1 MRTNFNAMALIGRV
15 LLALVFLLSG
25 IGKLR
30 GFDGTMAYI
39 SSVGLPLA
47 GVLAA
52 LALALEIVAGVA
64 LILGYRTRWAAL
76 ALAAFTLVAA
86 FLFHNFWSMPV
97 AGAGDAADH
106 VPQES
111 GDCRRPADGGRL
123 RSRRLERRP
132 ALGVCASGENRL
144 RNPAMCRISSSQT
157 ECGISYSC
165 HSSG

>member
-1 MRTNFNAMALIGRV
+1 MALAGRV

-86 FLFHNFWSMPV
+86 FLFHNFWSMPEQAQVMQQIMFLKNLAIAGGLLMV
-97 AGAGDAADH
+97 AAYGPGAWSVD
-106 VPQES
+106 
-111 GDCRRPADGGRL
+111 RR
-123 RSRRLERRP
+123 
-132 ALGVCASGENRL
+132 
-144 RNPAMCRISSSQT
+144 
-157 ECGISYSC
+157 
-165 HSSG
+165 

>member
-1 MRTNFNAMALIGRV
+1 MRTNFNAMALAGRV

-30 GFDGTMAYI
+30 GFDGTVAYI

-86 FLFHNFWSMPV
+86 FLFHNFWSMPEQAQVMQQIMFLKNLAIAGGLLMV
-97 AGAGDAADH
+97 AAYGPGAWSVD
-106 VPQES
+106 
-111 GDCRRPADGGRL
+111 RR
-123 RSRRLERRP
+123 
-132 ALGVCASGENRL
+132 
-144 RNPAMCRISSSQT
+144 
-157 ECGISYSC
+157 
-165 HSSG
+165 

>member
-1 MRTNFNAMALIGRV
+1 MRTNFNAMALAGRV

-86 FLFHNFWSMPV
+86 FLFHNFWSMPEQAQVLQQIMFLKNLAIAGGLLMV
-97 AGAGDAADH
+97 AAYGPGAWSVD
-106 VPQES
+106 
-111 GDCRRPADGGRL
+111 RR
-123 RSRRLERRP
+123 
-132 ALGVCASGENRL
+132 
-144 RNPAMCRISSSQT
+144 
-157 ECGISYSC
+157 
-165 HSSG
+165 

>member
-1 MRTNFNAMALIGRV
+1 MRTSFNAMALIGRV

-86 FLFHNFWSMPV
+86 FLFHNFWSMPEQAQVMQQIMFLKNLAIAGGLLMV
-97 AGAGDAADH
+97 AAYGPGAWSID
-106 VPQES
+106 
-111 GDCRRPADGGRL
+111 RR
-123 RSRRLERRP
+123 
-132 ALGVCASGENRL
+132 
-144 RNPAMCRISSSQT
+144 
-157 ECGISYSC
+157 
-165 HSSG
+165 

>member
-1 MRTNFNAMALIGRV
+1 MRTNFNAMALLGRI

-39 SSVGLPLA
+39 SSAGLPLP

-86 FLFHNFWSMPV
+86 FLFHNFWSMPEQAQVMQQIMFLKNLAIAGGLLMV
-97 AGAGDAADH
+97 AAYGPGAWS
-106 VPQES
+106 V
-111 GDCRRPADGGRL
+111 DCR
-123 RSRRLERRP
+123 
-132 ALGVCASGENRL
+132 
-144 RNPAMCRISSSQT
+144 
-157 ECGISYSC
+157 
-165 HSSG
+165 